1 MRIIAGEYRGR
12 QWKSP
17 KHEGVRPTADR
28 VREALFNILGN
39 RVCDAAFLDL
49 FAGTGA
55 VGIEALSRGAKSA
68 IFCDANHA
76 SIRLIQE
83 NSSFI
88 SGVDFQI
95 MHLSAADALRVFA
108 AERLCFDLIFLDP
121 PFQAGLL
128 PDTLNA
134 IVAGDLLQPDGI
146 LVVEHPRK
154 MVLKTPAGLL
164 LDKTRHYGDISLS
177 FFLRIQSPA

>member
-12 QWKSP
+12 QLKSP

-28 VREALFNILGN
+28 VREALFNILGD
-39 RVCDAAFLDL
+39 RVCEAVFLDL

-55 VGIEALSRGAKSA
+55 VGIEALSRGAKLVV
-68 IFCDANHA
+68 FCDANHA

-83 NSSFI
+83 NTSFI
-88 SGVDFQI
+88 SGADFQI
-95 MHLSAADALRVFA
+95 LHLAAADALRLFA
-108 AERLCFDLIFLDP
+108 AKHFCFDLIFLDP

-128 PDTLNA
+128 PETLNA
-134 IVAGDLLQPDGI
+134 IAAGGLLQPDGV
-146 LVVEHPRK
+146 LVAEHPRK
-154 MVLKTPAGLL
+154 MILETPSGLL

-177 FFLRIQSPA
+177 FFRRIPGPV